1 MSYRPMVFVHGEWA
15 GNGVRFA
22 SREEAEQSARDLF
35 ARWTLC
41 EGHRADESPDPVN
54 YALVNGRL
62 VPVVE
67 EVTA

>member
-15 GNGVRFA
+15 GNALRFA
-22 SREEAEQSARDLF
+22 SRDEADTHAYLLCN
-35 ARWTLC
+35 RWTLC
-41 EGHRADESPDPVN
+41 EAFRVDESDDPVN

-62 VPVVE
+62 VPATD